1 MVQRRGVAGL
11 LAQIVERDLPGK
23 PVEAGKAQV
32 RIGTDAAHG
41 ATDDLCGVGMVAG
54 AGRMATARM

>member
-1 MVQRRGVAGL
+1 MAGL